1 MECLVMLK
9 GVPESGR
16 SDELA
21 SDTGTPRCVASRVSA
36 QPLNAIASVRIAARV
51 TCNRFTA
58 LLEIDGARLVP
69 ARPKGSG
76 FNYACEPALQAHRQ
90 PQPDVGSDPQYAMR
104 AVIEPLRIGRD
115 MDPHQPEAEVA
126 ADHPAEVGL
135 VILYARRRVGD
146 LVVANAGREKGLDA
160 DPRRGQWHAEPDR
173 AKDRRLPKLS
183 LRSGGDRRIVG
194 CAQLQVDRHR
204 DQTTSDQAE
213 RCRAPVR
220 RRAAVHAVRLGRGD
234 ADGQGDRPDSER
246 GATSERVTLPRDVV
260 GRTVV
265 AIERHAGAPLGAVP
279 RRHAEPLGGQ
289 WRRKAGDETEN
300 QQRLLHKAPS
310 RRLARLWRL
319 SRLVEVAEA
328 RSNLPNLLNLPN
340 LHNLLQFS

>member
-90 PQPDVGSDPQYAMR
+90 PQPHVGSGPQYPMR
-104 AVIEPLRIGRD
+104 AVIELLRIIGD

-135 VILYARRRVGD
+135 MFLTPARKSRN
-146 LVVANAGREKGLDA
+146 LVLLI
-160 DPRRGQWHAEPDR
+160 PRQ
-173 AKDRRLPKLS
+173 KDRSKLIP
-183 LRSGGDRRIVG
+183 RGGNRNVKP
-194 CAQLQVDRHR
+194 
-204 DQTTSDQAE
+204 T
-213 RCRAPVR
+213 APNTV
-220 RRAAVHAVRLGRGD
+220 VH
-234 ADGQGDRPDSER
+234 P
-246 GATSERVTLPRDVV
+246 
-260 GRTVV
+260 RTV
-265 AIERHAGAPLGAVP
+265 AAP
-279 RRHAEPLGGQ
+279 
-289 WRRKAGDETEN
+289 
-300 QQRLLHKAPS
+300 
-310 RRLARLWRL
+310 
-319 SRLVEVAEA
+319 
-328 RSNLPNLLNLPN
+328 
-340 LHNLLQFS
+340 

>member
-90 PQPDVGSDPQYAMR
+90 PQPHVGSDPQYPMR
-104 AVIEPLRIGRD
+104 AVIELLRIVGD

-126 ADHPAEVGL
+126 ADHPAEVRV
-135 VILYARRRVGD
+135 VILSARGNIRE
-146 LVVANAGREKGLDA
+146 LVVPDPGGEVGLDA
-160 DPRRGQWHAEPDR
+160 DPRRGQ
-173 AKDRRLPKLS
+173 
-183 LRSGGDRRIVG
+183 
-194 CAQLQVDRHR
+194 
-204 DQTTSDQAE
+204 
-213 RCRAPVR
+213 
-220 RRAAVHAVRLGRGD
+220 
-234 ADGQGDRPDSER
+234 
-246 GATSERVTLPRDVV
+246 
-260 GRTVV
+260 
-265 AIERHAGAPLGAVP
+265 
-279 RRHAEPLGGQ
+279 RHAEADGAQHGGRCPHSVGA
-289 WRRKAGDETEN
+289 RRTDRVVPGAQLKIDRDG
-300 QQRLLHKAPS
+300 
-310 RRLARLWRL
+310 
-319 SRLVEVAEA
+319 
-328 RSNLPNLLNLPN
+328 
-340 LHNLLQFS
+340 